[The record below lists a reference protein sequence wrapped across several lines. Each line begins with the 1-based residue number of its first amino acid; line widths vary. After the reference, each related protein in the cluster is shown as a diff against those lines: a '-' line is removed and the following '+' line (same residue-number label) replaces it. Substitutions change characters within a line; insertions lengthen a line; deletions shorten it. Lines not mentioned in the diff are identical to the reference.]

1 MLSQPPRAHAP
12 AVSAGSLS
20 GGGGVG
26 TPSGPAAAERGVLD
40 ADALARLTELDP
52 TGANR
57 LVDRVLRAFQTSAAR
72 LKPQLDAA
80 RQSVDRHVI
89 RLVVH
94 TLKSSSASIGA
105 LALSQVCAQIETA
118 IRDDVT
124 AELNSPLDALDIALD
139 DALLAIDTLLKARA

>member
-1 MLSQPPRAHAP
+1 MLSQPPRVHVP

-20 GGGGVG
+20 GGGVVG
-26 TPSGPAAAERGVLD
+26 TPSAPAAAERGVLD

-52 TGANR
+52 TGENR
-57 LVDRVLRAFQTSAAR
+57 LVDRVLRAFQSSAAR

-80 RQSVDRHVI
+80 RQSGDRNAI

-105 LALSQVCAQIETA
+105 LALSHVCAQIETA
-118 IRDDVT
+118 IRADVT
-124 AELNSPLDALDIALD
+124 ADLNSPLGALDIALD

>member
-1 MLSQPPRAHAP
+1 M
-12 AVSAGSLS
+12 
-20 GGGGVG
+20 
-26 TPSGPAAAERGVLD
+26 T
-40 ADALARLTELDP
+40 ALARLTELDP
-52 TGANR
+52 IGANR